1 MGYYFSC
8 IQRGTNRIHTSWIIQ
23 YRVFLLLRNWKEQN
37 EYSMT
42 DLAECRNWEPGAPA
56 AEEEKASQP
65 QNMSICELLINLGSY
80 DKAANRSFQQ
90 LRHRMT
96 SRYLPPPPIHAQHN
110 SLNKIPLMQLR
121 YSLEL
126 PALQH
131 LHHISIWMSTSEMAT
146 EQSIHWH
153 RTKELIH
160 NKHISRWS
168 HASWP
173 VLYFFWS
180 FGH

>member
-1 MGYYFSC
+1 MNTAWL
-8 IQRGTNRIHTSWIIQ
+8 IWV
-23 YRVFLLLRNWKEQN
+23 RVGAENQGPLQQKKREPESHKTCQSVNYWLTWGVMTRQQTEVLSNWGI
-37 EYSMT
+37 
-42 DLAECRNWEPGAPA
+42 RWHP
-56 AEEEKASQP
+56 
-65 QNMSICELLINLGSY
+65 
-80 DKAANRSFQQ
+80 
-90 LRHRMT
+90 
-96 SRYLPPPPIHAQHN
+96 RYLLPPPIHTQHN
-110 SLNKIPLMQLR
+110 SPNKIPLMQLR
-121 YSLEL
+121 YSPEL

>member
-1 MGYYFSC
+1 MNTPF
-8 IQRGTNRIHTSWIIQ
+8 WV
-23 YRVFLLLRNWKEQN
+23 RVRAENQGPLQQKKREQWK
-37 EYSMT
+37 
-42 DLAECRNWEPGAPA
+42 
-56 AEEEKASQP
+56 P

-80 DKAANRSFQQ
+80 DKAANRSFEQ
-90 LRHRMT
+90 LRYQMT
-96 SRYLPPPPIHAQHN
+96 SPLPAAPHNHTQHN
-110 SLNKIPLMQLR
+110 SPNKIPLMQLH
-121 YSLEL
+121 YSPEL

-131 LHHISIWMSTSEMAT
+131 LHYISIWMSTSEMAT

-173 VLYFFWS
+173 VLHFFSS
-180 FGH
+180 FGHWAEKRGVSHAKSVVLGLRSEQRPILLKVY